1 MISSMLVA
9 DVVTYTSLCQFFL
22 AFFKTM
28 CYTRMCSHKNE
39 MYVFIAELYADFVKN
54 LQAQSAPT
62 DFCLGCVHIL
72 LENSHKHFLNIQQF
86 INQI

>member
-1 MISSMLVA
+1 MLVA
-9 DVVTYTSLCQFFL
+9 DVVAYASLCRFFL

-54 LQAQSAPT
+54 LQAQSVPT
-62 DFCLGCVHIL
+62 DFALVAYIFCLKIRT
-72 LENSHKHFLNIQQF
+72 NIF
-86 INQI
+86 